1 LPELASVDRLTT
13 PLNEAKWGI
22 DDDNALPEGSVE
34 ILELD
39 IFDDE

>member
-1 LPELASVDRLTT
+1 M
-13 PLNEAKWGI
+13 NESKWGI
-22 DDDNALPEGSVE
+22 DEENALPEGTSE